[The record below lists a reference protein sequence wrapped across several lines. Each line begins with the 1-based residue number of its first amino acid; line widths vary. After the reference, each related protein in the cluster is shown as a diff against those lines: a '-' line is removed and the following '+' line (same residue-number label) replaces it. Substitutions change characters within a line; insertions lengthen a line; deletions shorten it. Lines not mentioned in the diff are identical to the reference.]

1 MTREEIKAQVLKIL
15 GSIAPEAELAE
26 LDPRADLRE
35 AIDLDSMDLLNFA
48 TRIHE
53 QMGIDVPETDEPQLV
68 TLQGCVDYLERRMA

>member
-1 MTREEIKAQVLKIL
+1 
-15 GSIAPEAELAE
+15 LAE